1 MLYKYSICLYT
12 LSAQFLSVAYLVLIS
27 FNVQPLHYVPN
38 AFSPGTSPG
47 VNDEFRVVY
56 KSLVKFSCWI
66 FNRWGQL
73 LYHWTDPAQ
82 GWDGKKGG
90 KYVSP
95 GVYFYVI
102 EAEGSDG
109 IKYKKKGDINI
120 LRPKTINDQINPDEG
135 GGI

>member
-1 MLYKYSICLYT
+1 MASIEVSDASGTCSSYEEI
-12 LSAQFLSVAYLVLIS
+12 SVSVAES
-27 FNVQPLHYVPN
+27 FLDVPN

-66 FNRWGQL
+66 FNRWGHL
-73 LYHWTDPAQ
+73 LFHWTDPAQ

-90 KYVSP
+90 TYVSP

-120 LRPKTINDQINPDEG
+120 LRPKTIDDQINPDEG